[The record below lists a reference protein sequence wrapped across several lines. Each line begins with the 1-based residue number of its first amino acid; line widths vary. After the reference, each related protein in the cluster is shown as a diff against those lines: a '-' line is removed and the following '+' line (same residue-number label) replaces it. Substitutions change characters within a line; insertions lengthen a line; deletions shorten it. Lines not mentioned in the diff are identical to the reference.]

1 MLERASSFYEVL
13 LRNSLGKPGDD
24 LKIHWRI

>member
-1 MLERASSFYEVL
+1 MLGRASSFYEVL